1 VTLFVAATIGVSC
14 YPFDPLPAIAALFL
28 PQFALVGVTLLLAH
42 AEMCRDAT
50 LSYIA
55 DTNPGMLGR
64 EFWAKIAALGVGPL
78 LGLLTTLFPSMTDF
92 IVSFLQPGARAIK

>member
-1 VTLFVAATIGVSC
+1 V
-14 YPFDPLPAIAALFL
+14 FL
-28 PQFALVGVTLLLAH
+28 LLFALVGVTLLFAY

-55 DTNPGMLGR
+55 DTNPGKLGG

-78 LGLLTTLFPSMTDF
+78 LGLVTTLF
-92 IVSFLQPGARAIK
+92 RR